1 MGEDKYFLSRIRY
14 WMQHYDV
21 TEWRNTIHGLRLKN
35 GKKIDEKIF
44 DMLYIHIDAAA
55 MEAKKLA
62 EERLPP
68 EMKAG
73 LNTRIYQA
81 GRDKDNQKMGQAPE
95 FDVNNMYK

>member
-1 MGEDKYFLSRIRY
+1 
-14 WMQHYDV
+14 
-21 TEWRNTIHGLRLKN
+21 
-35 GKKIDEKIF
+35 
-44 DMLYIHIDAAA
+44 MLYIHIDAAA

-62 EERLPP
+62 ENRLPP

-81 GRDKDNQKMGQAPE
+81 GRDKDNQKMGKAPE